1 MTAPFFPRILGAVAF
16 LNQETEPL
24 TMNLQHHFLI
34 AMPALQDPI
43 FRRSVVYICEHNT
56 NGAMGIIV
64 NKPLENLKIE
74 GILEKLKITPEPRDE
89 SIRLDKPVM
98 LGGPLAE
105 DRGFILH
112 TPPSNFAS
120 SIRISDNTVMTTSR
134 DVLET
139 LGTDK
144 QPSDVLVALGYA
156 SWEKG
161 QLEQEILDNAWLT
174 APADLNILFKTPIAD
189 RWREAAKLIG
199 KAGKIITCHIGNGAS
214 ISAVKDGV
222 CVDTS
227 MGFTPLAGVV
237 MGTRS
242 GDVDPF
248 VPLYIMKTQNK
259 TVEEVDNLLNKQS
272 GMLGLCGC
280 SDNRDVEVKYFAG
293 DPEADG
299 HAGIYIQHR

>member
-1 MTAPFFPRILGAVAF
+1 M
-16 LNQETEPL
+16 NQ
-24 TMNLQHHFLI
+24 
-34 AMPALQDPI
+34 
-43 FRRSVVYICEHNT
+43 SVWIN
-56 NGAMGIIV
+56 
-64 NKPLENLKIE
+64 
-74 GILEKLKITPEPRDE
+74 RF
-89 SIRLDKPVM
+89 M

-199 KAGKIITCHIGNGAS
+199 
-214 ISAVKDGV
+214 
-222 CVDTS
+222 VDILT
-227 MGFTPLAGVV
+227 MLVWQGTPDEWNL
-237 MGTRS
+237 TRLRLRHQKHWRS
-242 GDVDPF
+242 GRPTHYRHCSPF
-248 VPLYIMKTQNK
+248 ACN
-259 TVEEVDNLLNKQS
+259 
-272 GMLGLCGC
+272 
-280 SDNRDVEVKYFAG
+280 
-293 DPEADG
+293 
-299 HAGIYIQHR
+299 